1 MTLTWKSRVVSASGR
16 DPARPEVRPAHT
28 CATLGTSSDRGAAAT
43 VTPHRFAGRPVGV
56 LLGVAAAGLLGLAG
70 CDLRE
75 SGNGVYHEQIIHVG
89 DFAGVRM
96 QDGIDAVIS
105 VTSTATQTVALTG
118 DENIVKENLRTS
130 IEPETVG
137 SATVP
142 VLHVWSSGSFTP
154 VIPPR
159 VLITRSTLVVVRGT
173 GSLDIHVT
181 GTPGRTAPGPLHV
194 ALDGASLTAG
204 DYAVDGAVVELDRA
218 ARAVLHADGPV
229 TGGVSA
235 DSHLD
240 NSRGTG
246 PCSVETSGSGSV
258 VCD

>member
-1 MTLTWKSRVVSASGR
+1 
-16 DPARPEVRPAHT
+16 
-28 CATLGTSSDRGAAAT
+28 
-43 VTPHRFAGRPVGV
+43 V

-75 SGNGVYHEQIIHVG
+75 SGNGVYYEQMIHVA

-137 SATVP
+137 SATIP
-142 VLHVWSSGSFTP
+142 VLHVWSSRSFTP

-159 VLITRSTLVVVRGT
+159 VLITRPTLVVAGGT
-173 GSLDIHVT
+173 GNLDIHVT
-181 GTPGRTAPGPLHV
+181 GTPGRTAPGPLYV

-204 DYAVDGAVVELDRA
+204 DYAVDGAVVDLDLG
-218 ARAVLHADGPV
+218 ARAVLHANGPV
-229 TGGVSA
+229 SGRVSA

-240 NSRGTG
+240 NSSGTG
-246 PCSVETSGSGSV
+246 PCSVETAGSGSV
-258 VCD
+258 VCE